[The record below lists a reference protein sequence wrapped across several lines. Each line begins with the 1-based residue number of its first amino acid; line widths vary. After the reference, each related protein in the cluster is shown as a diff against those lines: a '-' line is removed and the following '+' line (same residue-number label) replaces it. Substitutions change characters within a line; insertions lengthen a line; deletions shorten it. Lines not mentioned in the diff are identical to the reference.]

1 MIFPFGGSGGWGDV
15 KVIYSYHI
23 IVSSPGDNGEVD
35 FIKIYETKDITNP
48 MARTAGVFLFGRE
61 TTANLS
67 LPTASENGF
76 NHCQRQ
82 H

>member
-1 MIFPFGGSGGWGDV
+1 M